1 MNVKKYVQ
9 NLLLLII
16 FNAIPFACNAQGQL
30 NALAFFGTML
40 HIVIILFILIPLTFL
55 FYKRIKTGRKLF
67 SFFIYLWSVPNLLWL
82 GYAAFDSI
90 LDPNE
95 KMDRWSY
102 LILSYF
108 LVLLTYLILTFKKD
122 IKEWSN

>member
-1 MNVKKYVQ
+1 MNFKKYAQ
-9 NLLLLII
+9 NVLLLII
-16 FNAIPFACNAQGQL
+16 FIAFPLACYAQGQL
-30 NALAFFGTML
+30 NALAFFGTIL
-40 HIVIILFILIPLTFL
+40 HLVIILFILIPLTFL

-102 LILSYF
+102 LILCYF
-108 LVLLTYLILTFKKD
+108 LVLLTYLILIFKKD

>member
-9 NLLLLII
+9 NVLLLNI
-16 FNAIPFACNAQGQL
+16 FIAFPLACYPQGQL

-40 HIVIILFILIPLTFL
+40 HLVIILFILIPLTFL
-55 FYKRIKTGRKLF
+55 FYKRVKTGRKLF

-82 GYAAFDSI
+82 GYAAVDSI

>member
-9 NLLLLII
+9 NVLLLII
-16 FNAIPFACNAQGQL
+16 FNAIPFACYAQGQL
-30 NALAFFGTML
+30 NALAFFCTIL
-40 HIVIILFILIPLTFL
+40 HLVIVLFILIPLTFL

-67 SFFIYLWSVPNLLWL
+67 SFFIYFWSVPNLLWL

-95 KMDRWSY
+95 KMDIWSY

-122 IKEWSN
+122 VKEWSN

>member
-9 NLLLLII
+9 NVLLLII
-16 FNAIPFACNAQGQL
+16 FNAFPLACCAQGQL
-30 NALAFFGTML
+30 NALAFFGTIL
-40 HIVIILFILIPLTFL
+40 HLVIILFILIPLTFL

-95 KMDRWSY
+95 KMDKWSF
-102 LILSYF
+102 LILCYF
-108 LVLLTYLILTFKKD
+108 LIVLTYLILTFKKD